1 MTLQQEIE
9 SLRLRIAQAQA
20 DCDALRKAGPE
31 EKYLEAYVITK
42 ALELQLDEK
51 LCQPHR

>member
-1 MTLQQEIE
+1 MTLHQEIE
-9 SLRLRIAQAQA
+9 LLCQRIALAQV
-20 DCDALRKAGPE
+20 DCDTLRKAGPE
-31 EKYLEAYVITK
+31 ERYIEAYVITK